1 MPTKKRLVALA
12 LDVYVVQEDK
22 KPSEKDFENRVVI
35 LDSGERLLFVPWMEI
50 PSKDLEKRILNMSTI
65 TEFEREQ
72 QPTERDTNGGGDVT
86 VNVNNGGT
94 DRQEDSPDTSK
105 DSDQGTNREQQPA

>member
-22 KPSEKDFENRVVI
+22 KPSEKDFENRIVI
-35 LDSGERLLFVPWMEI
+35 LDSGERLLFVGWMEI
-50 PSKDLEKRILNMSTI
+50 PPKEAEERILSMSTI

-86 VNVNNGGT
+86 VNVNNGGS
-94 DRQEDSPDTSK
+94 DQEQPDTSGE
-105 DSDQGTNREQQPA
+105 DSEQGSSREQNPK